1 MGYYFN
7 LSNEWF
13 GKNKFK
19 IPFYKRTSIM
29 IKPGLT
35 VLVGCNG
42 IGKTTFLHQL
52 KYDLEEKKEKF
63 ILYNNLTDGG
73 ETSKQDAL
81 LKGDMQFVLNSTI
94 SSEGENIHLN
104 IGKLASKIGYLI
116 YNKLNSDD
124 KRVFILLDA
133 VDSGLSID
141 YIIDLKEH
149 LFDFVVKDCKKKGI
163 DIYFV
168 VSANSYEMARESDC
182 FDVYEGKYK
191 KFKDYEEYREFI
203 LERRKIKEMRYGDE
217 ID

>member
-1 MGYYFN
+1 
-7 LSNEWF
+7 
-13 GKNKFK
+13 
-19 IPFYKRTSIM
+19 M

-42 IGKTTFLHQL
+42 IGKTTFLQQL
-52 KYDLEEKKEKF
+52 EYDLKEKKEKY
-63 ILYNNLTDGG
+63 ISYNNLLDGG
-73 ETSKQDAL
+73 SHARQAAL
-81 LKGDMQFVLNSTI
+81 DRNDIGFLATAAT
-94 SSEGENIHLN
+94 SSEGENINLN
-104 IGKLASKIGYLI
+104 ICSFASKLGHLI
-116 YNKLNSDD
+116 RKKLDQDD
-124 KRVFILLDA
+124 KKVFILLDA
-133 VDSGLSID
+133 IDSGLSID
-141 YIIDLKEH
+141 YIIDIKEH